1 MAWSPLATQ
10 FCLELAFGV
19 LLGLCFVQRAPL
31 GLFFHRMMGV
41 TASAGFAPDIWWLPG
56 VRVGYRKNLVG
67 TEVSYVSAG
76 ATLFKYFN
84 LDVASSLDT
93 VEIDGR
99 TLPRGL
105 MVNLG
110 FELRW

>member
-1 MAWSPLATQ
+1 M
-10 FCLELAFGV
+10 
-19 LLGLCFVQRAPL
+19 
-31 GLFFHRMMGV
+31 
-41 TASAGFAPDIWWLPG
+41 
-56 VRVGYRKNLVG
+56 
-67 TEVSYVSAG
+67 SAG

-99 TLPRGL
+99 KLPRGL